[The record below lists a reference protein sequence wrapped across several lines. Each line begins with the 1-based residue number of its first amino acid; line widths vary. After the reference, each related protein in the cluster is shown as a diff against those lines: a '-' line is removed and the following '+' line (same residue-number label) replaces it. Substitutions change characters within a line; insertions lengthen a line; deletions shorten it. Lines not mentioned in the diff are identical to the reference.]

1 MILAL
6 PSVVQLT
13 YNPVLGGILASTFF
27 ALASS
32 IYLLC
37 LRRLRNVSLRSLI
50 PSSGTDVAVVC
61 PGGNKNSRLR
71 GKASMTSEEAMALAE
86 VLQCV
91 GTLNKRPGVYSCS
104 ETVRQSGVVSLG
116 GLQNAF
122 TKTLLDKFCPGLEIR
137 ISEPRDGDVHIRY
150 GSESITPSQESSI
163 AFLIYLTGGR
173 TGCENPALLIFGQ
186 YGIDTVA
193 AARYVRMRA
202 KQLYYDFHGGDFAV
216 RLDTHPALGYQGF
229 PRFHKNIS
237 AEVFLDQTLQNR
249 GWRVVLRWHEVE
261 RRLSALAGQL
271 VKRLN

>member
-1 MILAL
+1 MSLAM

-13 YNPVLGGILASTFF
+13 YNPVLGGILASTCF

-37 LRRLRNVSLRSLI
+37 LRRLRNASLRSLI

-61 PGGNKNSRLR
+61 PGGSKNSRAH

-91 GTLNKRPGVYSCS
+91 GALNKRPGVYSCS

-137 ISEPRDGDVHIRY
+137 PPETRGEDVQIRL
-150 GSESITPSQESSI
+150 GSESITPSQEGSI
-163 AFLIYLTGGR
+163 AFIIYLTGGR

-202 KQLYYDFHGGDFAV
+202 KQLYYDFRGRDFAV

-229 PRFHKNIS
+229 PKLHKNIS
-237 AEVFLDQTLQNR
+237 AEVFADPALRSR
-249 GWRVVLRWHEVE
+249 GWRVVLRWHKVE
-261 RRLSALAGQL
+261 RRLRAL
-271 VKRLN
+271 VS